1 MNRALIHVPVRVP
14 DESDFPDD
22 DEFLPDEILDQLL
35 LDVVGAYEAL
45 RLIEDHGISI
55 AVRWKKKGGK
65 SQRRL
70 VYAKCVKP
78 SGLLAHFC
86 KVDFVIWVAADNVKI
101 ESWST
106 VQIGK
111 LLYHEARHIGWD
123 PGDDEH
129 DAHAIL
135 HGHDVELFLGE
146 VADTGAWERGRD
158 ALAKDYQHPDV
169 LARSLER

>member
-1 MNRALIHVPVRVP
+1 MNRAITHVPVRVP
-14 DESDFPDD
+14 DDGDFPED
-22 DEFLPDEILDQLL
+22 DEFLADEVLDQLF
-35 LDVVGAYEAL
+35 LDVVNAYEAL
-45 RLIEDHGISI
+45 SVIEDHGIRV

-65 SQRRL
+65 SQRKL
-70 VYAKCVKP
+70 VLAKCVKP

-86 KVDFVIWVAADNVKI
+86 KVDFVIWLAAENIKI

-129 DAHAIL
+129 DAHPVLVA
-135 HGHDVELFLGE
+135 HDLELFLGE
-146 VADTGAWERGRD
+146 ISDTGAWERGRD
-158 ALAKDYQHPDV
+158 ALARDFQHPDL
-169 LARSLER
+169 LARSKER